1 MIVIKSKYKIV
12 PLMKLYEWSGDT
24 MDENKRNTIEKRMIG
39 YNNFKCIADKCKFT
53 CCSGWDINIDIN
65 TYEKWN
71 KEKNKCKDMLNKL
84 KFIDNDYIIV
94 NKKTSDTCPFLDNKG
109 LCDIVKSNGD
119 EYLSLTCQRFPRIE
133 NTFEGIKELTLS
145 CSCPEVVDIIEKVEE
160 EIILV
165 NCNNNADD
173 IDLPIEIKIRDTIIK
188 IIKEENLNIESK
200 LLISY
205 TMLLNI
211 LDNEELTEEV
221 VLNELEKY
229 NNIIL
234 QETLQNKSDYN
245 KTFRTINNLF
255 LDTIENYKNVPV
267 LKSPLNDISQISM
280 KIYRGQIKTS
290 ELIELWYEFIDYFN
304 KYNKLIEKLI
314 ITKVLGNC
322 LNEDIEEVAINLEL
336 IILEYVLLRYSVF
349 LKVFLGDKEN
359 LLQNIKDY
367 VVVFSRII
375 GNNSDAVVEFI
386 EEQYGDILFT
396 VEYLQ
401 KFILCDS

>member
-1 MIVIKSKYKIV
+1 M
-12 PLMKLYEWSGDT
+12 
-24 MDENKRNTIEKRMIG
+24 
-39 YNNFKCIADKCKFT
+39 
-53 CCSGWDINIDIN
+53 
-65 TYEKWN
+65 
-71 KEKNKCKDMLNKL
+71 
-84 KFIDNDYIIV
+84 
-94 NKKTSDTCPFLDNKG
+94 
-109 LCDIVKSNGD
+109 
-119 EYLSLTCQRFPRIE
+119 
-133 NTFEGIKELTLS
+133 
-145 CSCPEVVDIIEKVEE
+145 
-160 EIILV
+160 
-165 NCNNNADD
+165 
-173 IDLPIEIKIRDTIIK
+173 PIEIKIRDTIIK
-188 IIKEENLNIESK
+188 IIKEKNLNIESK

-205 TMLLNI
+205 RMLLNI

-234 QETLQNKSDYN
+234 QETLQNKNDYN

-255 LDTIENYKNVPV
+255 LDIIENYKNVPV
-267 LKSPLNDISQISM
+267 LKSTLNDISQISM

-290 ELIELWYEFIDYFN
+290 ELIELWDEFIDYFN

-336 IILEYVLLRYSVF
+336 IILEYVLVRYSVF

-359 LLQNIKDY
+359 LLQNIKDHM
-367 VVVFSRII
+367 VVFSRII

-396 VEYLQ
+396 VEYLR
-401 KFILCDS
+401 KISIM

>member
-1 MIVIKSKYKIV
+1 
-12 PLMKLYEWSGDT
+12 
-24 MDENKRNTIEKRMIG
+24 MDKNNNIEKRMIG
-39 YNNFKCIADKCKFT
+39 YNSFKCIADKCKFT

-145 CSCPEVVDIIEKVEE
+145 CSCPEVVDIIDKIEE
-160 EIILV
+160 EIILL
-165 NCNNNADD
+165 NCNNNDD
-173 IDLPIEIKIRDTIIK
+173 DTDLPIEIKIRDTIIK
-188 IIKEENLNIESK
+188 IIKEKNLNIESK

-205 TMLLNI
+205 RMLLNI
-211 LDNEELTEEV
+211 LDNEELTEEI

-255 LDTIENYKNVPV
+255 LDIIENYKDVSV
-267 LKSPLNDISQISM
+267 LKSSLNYISQISM
-280 KIYRGQIKTS
+280 KIYKGEIKTS
-290 ELIELWYEFIDYFN
+290 ELIELWDEFIDYFS
-304 KYNKLIEKLI
+304 KYNKFIEKCI
-314 ITKVLGNC
+314 VTKVLGNC
-322 LNEDIEEVAINLEL
+322 LNEDIEEIAINLEL
-336 IILEYVLLRYSVF
+336 IILEFVLLRYSVF
-349 LKVFLGDKEN
+349 LGDNEN

-367 VVVFSRII
+367 MVVFSRII

-396 VEYLQ
+396 VEYLR
-401 KFILCDS
+401 KFLLCDFI

>member
-1 MIVIKSKYKIV
+1 
-12 PLMKLYEWSGDT
+12 
-24 MDENKRNTIEKRMIG
+24 
-39 YNNFKCIADKCKFT
+39 
-53 CCSGWDINIDIN
+53 
-65 TYEKWN
+65 
-71 KEKNKCKDMLNKL
+71 MLIRKPA
-84 KFIDNDYIIV
+84 IHA
-94 NKKTSDTCPFLDNKG
+94 PFLDNKG

-133 NTFEGIKELTLS
+133 NTFEGIKEFTLS

-205 TMLLNI
+205 RMLLNI
-211 LDNEELTEEV
+211 LDNEELTEEI

-255 LDTIENYKNVPV
+255 LDIIENYKDVPV
-267 LKSPLNDISQISM
+267 LKSSLNYISQISM
-280 KIYRGQIKTS
+280 KIYRGRIKTS
-290 ELIELWYEFIDYFN
+290 ELIVVWNEFINYFS
-304 KYNKLIEKLI
+304 KYNKFIENCI
-314 ITKVLGNC
+314 VTKVLGNC
-322 LNEDIEEVAINLEL
+322 LNEDIEEIAINLEL

-349 LKVFLGDKEN
+349 LKGFLGDKEN

-367 VVVFSRII
+367 MVVFSRII

-401 KFILCDS
+401 KISIM